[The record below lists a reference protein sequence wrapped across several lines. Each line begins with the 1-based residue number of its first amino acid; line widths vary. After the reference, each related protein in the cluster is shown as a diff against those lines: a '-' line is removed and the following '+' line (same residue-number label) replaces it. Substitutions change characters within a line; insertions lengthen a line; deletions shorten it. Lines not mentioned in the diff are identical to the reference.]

1 MSFNP
6 YTRLIGLFPK
16 DRLEIGTIL
25 SVDVGQARVELLDG
39 TTLIARGSGSI
50 GASVYVRAGVIE
62 GLAPDL
68 PAFNIEI

>member
-16 DRLEIGTIL
+16 DRLEIGMIL
-25 SVDVGQARVELLDG
+25 SVDVGQARVQLLDG
-39 TTLIARGSGSI
+39 TTLTARGSGSI
-50 GASVYVRAGVIE
+50 GDSVYVRAGVIE

>member
-6 YTRLIGLFPK
+6 YARLIGLFPK

-25 SVDVGQARVELLDG
+25 SVEVGQARVALLDG
-39 TTLIARGSGSI
+39 TTLIARGSGSV
-50 GASVYVRAGVIE
+50 GDSVYVRAGVIE
-62 GLAPDL
+62 GVAPNL